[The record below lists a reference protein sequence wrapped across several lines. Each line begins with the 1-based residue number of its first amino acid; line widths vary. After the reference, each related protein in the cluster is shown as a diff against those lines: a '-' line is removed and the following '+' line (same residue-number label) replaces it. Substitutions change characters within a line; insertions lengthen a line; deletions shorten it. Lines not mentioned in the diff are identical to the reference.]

1 MRVFLADPGVPA
13 EAVWLEER
21 SRNTREN
28 ALYTAEILKAQDIG
42 PVLLV
47 TSALHKPRALAT
59 FRAAGVKAIPAATDF
74 EVMPRPRV
82 LLDWLPDAEA
92 FAASTRAL
100 KEYLGLWVYRYRG
113 WA

>member
-1 MRVFLADPGVPA
+1 MQP
-13 EAVWLEER
+13 
-21 SRNTREN
+21 EN
-28 ALYTAEILKAQDIG
+28 ALYTAEILEAQGMG

-47 TSALHKPRALAT
+47 TSALHMPRALAT
-59 FRAAGVKAIPAATDF
+59 FRAAGVDAIPAATDF

-92 FAASTRAL
+92 LAASTRAL